1 MANVD
6 TVILCI
12 KGSNAVVLVGVIV
25 IAVEEEAVEMASW
38 FSKIARFVSK
48 VVNSLL
54 TCPRL
59 DIETFLSSTCSLIF
73 VCLGIISASTRVST
87 ISVVF
92 NPLPALSTLI

>member
-59 DIETFLSSTCSLIF
+59 DIETIGACHSTSLSATQRS
-73 VCLGIISASTRVST
+73 SA
-87 ISVVF
+87 
-92 NPLPALSTLI
+92 